1 VGAEEDRGDVAH
13 HAVLAQRGQLGVGD
27 VTRLVDVRLRVGR
40 TDAVEHDVRLR
51 RQAAHALH
59 HALAEH
65 RLLGGRVVEVG
76 GHRQQVAA
84 RLVVGGEQPDDVGG
98 VGEAVAAVV
107 VAGAGQLHHVHVG
120 QRLGDE
126 ALGDA
131 GGGGAPGDGERGGV
145 A

>member
-1 VGAEEDRGDVAH
+1 
-13 HAVLAQRGQLGVGD
+13 
-27 VTRLVDVRLRVGR
+27 
-40 TDAVEHDVRLR
+40 
-51 RQAAHALH
+51 ALH

-126 ALGDA
+126 ARGDA

-145 A
+145 ADDAVQVVRREARHGLLPLADGGVGVR